1 MRYRKSRTVSVLK
14 ALSIVLLI
22 ASVFGMV
29 MLRSN
34 VTSLEY
40 TLSKLEKAKL
50 EAQRD
55 QKTLVAQKAGLMAL
69 TRVEQTDLTDMGFT
83 FPERKRVVYV
93 KGADFQGPYRASYTT
108 TN

>member
-14 ALSIVLLI
+14 VLSIFLLL
-22 ASVFGMV
+22 ALVFGVV

-55 QKTLVAQKAGLMAL
+55 QKSLVAQKAGLMTL
-69 TRVEQTDLTDMGFT
+69 TRVEKTDLSDMGFS

-93 KGADFQGPYRASYTT
+93 RGPETQGPYRASYTT
-108 TN
+108 N